1 MAPDELPVIGPLSPA
16 DSNPTLWVATG
27 HFRNGILLAPGTA
40 HILRDL
46 ILGHTPEIPLDAF
59 RADRFAATTA

>member
-1 MAPDELPVIGPLSPA
+1 MAPDGLPVIGPLSRA
-16 DSNPTLWVATG
+16 DGNPTLWVATG

-46 ILGHTPEIPLDAF
+46 ILGHTPQVNIAAF
-59 RADRFAATTA
+59 RADRLATSAV